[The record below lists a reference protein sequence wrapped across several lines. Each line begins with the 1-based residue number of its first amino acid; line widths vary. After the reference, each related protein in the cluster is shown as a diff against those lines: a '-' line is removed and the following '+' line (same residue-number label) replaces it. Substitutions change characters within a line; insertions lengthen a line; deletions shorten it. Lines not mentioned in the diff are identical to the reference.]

1 MRVHLV
7 GQQVSAFRNTYL
19 GTCTPSN
26 LLQLIIKNSSLTL
39 QQVVVHPLRDGGA
52 AAHLRRR
59 SPLLLLLRLL
69 RHRQEQE
76 EEEGPGRD

>member
-1 MRVHLV
+1 M
-7 GQQVSAFRNTYL
+7 YL
-19 GTCTPSN
+19 
-26 LLQLIIKNSSLTL
+26 LKFIALDNSSLTS
-39 QQVVVHPLRDGGA
+39 QQVVVHPLRDGSA